1 MHFILHLSLFLSYAF
16 AAVAAAVLLP
26 LIDPTVGRAIGLMAG
41 LVVLMGGGLAHEF
54 WARRSAERRINRRL
68 LALKKA
74 YDVTRRELADLQGGA
89 PPPPGRRPAR
99 PQPSE
104 PSPATR
110 PQRPPEDRYR
120 EDAPERN
127 QGPPPAFL
135 MAHRDERANRDDD
148 PDDELDDSPDEET
161 RALPAMAEAV
171 AEAERQV
178 QAESDAVHDVA
189 AEVRVLHGLIEKLYS
204 DDRPAGD
211 RAHETS
217 PDGDRK
223 DSGKP
228 DLRVVSAD
236 SQSRLLDIVRDGL
249 RQDRVDLYLQPI
261 VSLPQRKRRFFECYS
276 RIRSEAGDVIAPEQY
291 LSVAKQAGL
300 VTAID
305 NMLLFRCMQLLRKLQ
320 RKDYAIEFFCNVSAN
335 TMSDREFLSDFVTY
349 MESHVEM
356 APALVLE
363 LTQADLDERLAVIEP
378 DLMKLGKLGYRFSLD
393 SVTDINLD
401 IGGLVDRHFQYV
413 KIDAGLILDR
423 IQAGGAADIRMLKQ
437 QLDQHDVDLI
447 VERIE
452 SEQMLVELL
461 DFNIDFGQGYL
472 FGEPRISKDPTSHS
486 QAG

>member
-1 MHFILHLSLFLSYAF
+1 MQIVVHLSLFLSYFF
-16 AAVAAAVLLP
+16 AAVAVAIFLP
-26 LIDPTVGRAIGLMAG
+26 LIDPTASKAVGMLAG
-41 LVVLMGGGLAHEF
+41 LVVLMGGGLMHEF
-54 WARRSAERRINRRL
+54 WARRNAEHRMTRRL

-74 YDVTRRELADLQGGA
+74 YDVTRRELADIQMGAPRQRAEHTAQTPAPAPQA
-89 PPPPGRRPAR
+89 PPPQHQAAPV
-99 PQPSE
+99 
-104 PSPATR
+104 
-110 PQRPPEDRYR
+110 R
-120 EDAPERN
+120 EEEA
-127 QGPPPAFL
+127 QQQPPPAFL
-135 MAHRDERANRDDD
+135 MARKQEE
-148 PDDELDDSPDEET
+148 PDDHVL
-161 RALPAMAEAV
+161 AMPAMAEAV

-189 AEVRVLHGLIEKLYS
+189 AEVRVLHGLIEKLYT
-204 DDRPAGD
+204 DDIPAGD
-211 RAHETS
+211 RAHDMPVEE
-217 PDGDRK
+217 GGRE
-223 DSGKP
+223 SGKP
-228 DLRVVSAD
+228 DLRVVSPATE
-236 SQSRLLDIVRDGL
+236 SRLLDIVRDGL

-276 RIRSEAGDVIAPEQY
+276 RIRSDAGDVIAPEQY

-335 TMSDREFLSDFVTY
+335 TLSDREFLSDFVSY
-349 MESHVEM
+349 MESHVEL
-356 APALVLE
+356 APSLVLE
-363 LTQADLDERLAVIEP
+363 LTQSDLDERLTVIEP
-378 DLMKLGKLGYRFSLD
+378 DLMKLGALGYRFSLD

-413 KIDAGLILDR
+413 KIDAALILER

-486 QAG
+486 QTG

>member
-1 MHFILHLSLFLSYAF
+1 MRRIVQARPALMQIVIHLSLFLSYFF
-16 AAVAAAVLLP
+16 AAIAVVVFLP
-26 LIDPTVGRAIGLMAG
+26 LMDPTASRAVGLLAG
-41 LVVLMGGGLAHEF
+41 LVVLMGGGLLHEF
-54 WARRSAERRINRRL
+54 WSRRQSDQKTTRRL

-74 YDVTRRELADLQGGA
+74 YDMTRRELSEMQAGQASAPRQAARPPRTAAPAPA
-89 PPPPGRRPAR
+89 PP
-99 PQPSE
+99 Q
-104 PSPATR
+104 
-110 PQRPPEDRYR
+110 PQRQPQQQRQQQPVEDIPEQ
-120 EDAPERN
+120 EHK
-127 QGPPPAFL
+127 PPPAFL
-135 MAHRDERANRDDD
+135 MARQH
-148 PDDELDDSPDEET
+148 DEEEDAQV
-161 RALPAMAEAV
+161 RAMPAMAEAV

-204 DDRPAGD
+204 DDTPAAD
-211 RAHETS
+211 RAHDAPVE
-217 PDGDRK
+217 
-223 DSGKP
+223 SGKP
-228 DLRVVSAD
+228 DLRVVGSP
-236 SQSRLLDIVRDGL
+236 SESKLLDIVRDGL

-276 RIRSEAGDVIAPEQY
+276 RIRSDAGDVIAPEQY

-335 TMSDREFLSDFVTY
+335 TMSDREFLSDFVSY
-349 MESHVEM
+349 MESHVEL
-356 APALVLE
+356 APSLVLE
-363 LTQADLDERLAVIEP
+363 LTQADLDERLTVIEP

-401 IGGLVDRHFQYV
+401 IGGLVDRHFHYI
-413 KIDAGLILDR
+413 KIDAALILDR

-486 QAG
+486 QTG

>member
-1 MHFILHLSLFLSYAF
+1 MQIVVHLSLFLSYFF
-16 AAVAAAVLLP
+16 AAVAVAIFLP
-26 LIDPTVGRAIGLMAG
+26 LIDPTASPAVGLLAG
-41 LVVLMGGGLAHEF
+41 LVVLMGGGLMHEF
-54 WARRSAERRINRRL
+54 WARRTSEHRMTRRL

-74 YDVTRRELADLQGGA
+74 YDVTRRELAEIQMGVPWQSA
-89 PPPPGRRPAR
+89 EPAR
-99 PQPSE
+99 PAAQAPVPQAPKPQAQP
-104 PSPATR
+104 
-110 PQRPPEDRYR
+110 PQRQAAPDREEEPEQDQR
-120 EDAPERN
+120 
-127 QGPPPAFL
+127 PPPAFL
-135 MAHRDERANRDDD
+135 MARKQEE
-148 PDDELDDSPDEET
+148 PDDQVL
-161 RALPAMAEAV
+161 AMPAMAEAV

-189 AEVRVLHGLIEKLYS
+189 AEVRVLHGLIEKLYT
-204 DDRPAGD
+204 DDTPAGD
-211 RAHETS
+211 RAHDA
-217 PDGDRK
+217 PADDGGRDT
-223 DSGKP
+223 GKP
-228 DLRVVSAD
+228 DLRVVSPAAE
-236 SQSRLLDIVRDGL
+236 SRLLDIVRDGL

-276 RIRSEAGDVIAPEQY
+276 RIRSDAGDVIAPEQY

-335 TMSDREFLSDFVTY
+335 TLSDREFLSDFVSY
-349 MESHVEM
+349 MESHVEL
-356 APALVLE
+356 APSLVLE
-363 LTQADLDERLAVIEP
+363 LTQSDLDERLTVIEP
-378 DLMKLGKLGYRFSLD
+378 DLMKLGALGYRFSLD

-413 KIDAGLILDR
+413 KIDAALILER

-486 QAG
+486 QTG

>member
-1 MHFILHLSLFLSYAF
+1 MQFILHLSLFLSYAF
-16 AAVAAAVLLP
+16 AAVAVAIFLP
-26 LIDPTVGRAIGLMAG
+26 LMDPTAGRASGLLAG

-54 WARRSAERRINRRL
+54 WARRGAERRINRRL

-74 YDVTRRELADLQGGA
+74 YDVTRRELADLQTGQPGPDRGA
-89 PPPPGRRPAR
+89 PRNPNRQQQPTPTPPAPRQQHPDADD
-99 PQPSE
+99 
-104 PSPATR
+104 SPT
-110 PQRPPEDRYR
+110 
-120 EDAPERN
+120 RN

-135 MAHRDERANRDDD
+135 MARRDEPSEMAA
-148 PDDELDDSPDEET
+148 PDEEEQ
-161 RALPAMAEAV
+161 AMPAMAEAV

-178 QAESDAVHDVA
+178 QAESEAVHDVA

-204 DDRPAGD
+204 DDTPAAD

-217 PDGDRK
+217 AEGDRK
-223 DSGKP
+223 DGKP
-228 DLRVVSAD
+228 DLRVVSAE

-276 RIRSEAGDVIAPEQY
+276 RIRSEAGDVIAPDQY

-335 TMSDREFLSDFVTY
+335 TMSDREFLSDFVSY
-349 MESHVEM
+349 MESHVEL
-356 APALVLE
+356 APSLVLE

-401 IGGLVDRHFQYV
+401 IGGLVDRHFHYV
-413 KIDAGLILDR
+413 KIDAGLILQR
-423 IQAGGAADIRMLKQ
+423 IQDGGAADIRMLKQ

-486 QAG
+486 QTG